1 MCEYSPTSDTIRNN
15 DVNRKLKPILNN
27 LTLWVELISERLGNI
42 LDTLQIYICI
52 MTVVNLSYMIG
63 NIDS

>member
-1 MCEYSPTSDTIRNN
+1 MGWIDFW
-15 DVNRKLKPILNN
+15 K
-27 LTLWVELISERLGNI
+27 LGNI

-63 NIDS
+63 NIDSWKSTSGYMISKEL